1 MRVERITLYSDGSCH
16 GNPGP
21 GGYAAII
28 LKPDGKTINVSGSDW
43 YTTNNRMELT
53 AVIEGLKLL
62 SSPSIV
68 TIITDSKYVVDP
80 INRGSIRALIS
91 NPKKANR
98 DLWEKVLSLSKKHTL
113 SAKWV
118 KGHVGNKLNEKCDV
132 LANDEVRKLERE
144 KDIRQHTIAEL
155 LLNPAESL
163 ENIARRYPGGCPVKT
178 VQKYYE
184 QFMEKRGGF

>member
-1 MRVERITLYSDGSCH
+1 MRVERVTLYSDGSCH

-28 LKPDGKTINVSGSDW
+28 LKSDGKTINVSGSDW

-68 TIITDSKYVVDP
+68 TIITDSKYVADP

-98 DLWEKVLSLSKKHTL
+98 DLWEKVLNLSKRHSL

-118 KGHVGNKLNEKCDV
+118 KGHAGNKLNEKCDA
-132 LANDEVRKLERE
+132 LANEEVRKLERE
-144 KDIRQHTIAEL
+144 KDIRRHTIAEL
-155 LLNPAESL
+155 LLNPAESP
-163 ENIARRYPGGCPVKT
+163 EIIAKRYPGGCSVKT